1 MKRVIDTAFWTDDKV
16 VDMFTPEDKL
26 FFLYLLTNPHTTQL
40 GIYPLNKKIMAFEIG
55 YSMEAIDVLLDRF
68 ENKYHIILRSRKT
81 SEIAIMNYLR
91 HSIVK
96 GGKPMEDLMIAEAS
110 RVTDKSLLRAI
121 HDYLI
126 KFPNLNESVK
136 AILPLIYINNN
147 KESENEYVYVNE
159 NENENVVSYH
169 ESYHDSYHDSSKSP
183 QKTSKAFTPPTLT
196 EVTQYKNERHSQV
209 DPEAFIDF
217 YQSKGWMV
225 GKNKMKDWKAAF
237 RNWERDRMTSSPQ
250 KTKSINQ
257 QNAEAWAQY
266 LGKENTDDKRT
277 DEKLLS
283 MEESDFY
290 IH

>member
-1 MKRVIDTAFWTDDKV
+1 MKRVIDTNFWTDDKV
-16 VDMFTPEDKL
+16 VDMFSPEDKL

-55 YSMEAIDVLLDRF
+55 YSIEAIDVLLDRF

-96 GGKPMEDLMIAEAS
+96 GGKPMEDLLVAEAS
-110 RVTDKSLLRAI
+110 RVTDKSLIRAI

-147 KESENEYVYVNE
+147 KGNENVYVND

-169 ESYHDSYHDSSKSP
+169 ESYDDSYHDSSKSA
-183 QKTSKAFTPPTLT
+183 QKSSKAFIPPTLT
-196 EVTQYKNERHSQV
+196 EVTQYKNERQSPV

-237 RNWERDRMTSSPQ
+237 RNWERDRKPSSQ
-250 KTKSINQ
+250 GKKSINQ
-257 QNAEAWAQY
+257 QNVEAWAKY

-277 DEKLLS
+277 DEELLS
-283 MEESDFY
+283 LEESDFF

>member
-1 MKRVIDTAFWTDDKV
+1 MKRVIDTSFWTDDKV

-26 FFLYLLTNPHTTQL
+26 FFLYLLTNPHTTQI

-55 YSMEAIDVLLDRF
+55 YSIEAIDVLLDRF

-96 GGKPMEDLMIAEAS
+96 GGKPMEDLMVAEAS
-110 RVTDKSLLRAI
+110 RVTDKSLIRAI

-147 KESENEYVYVNE
+147 KGNENIYVND

-169 ESYHDSYHDSSKSP
+169 ESYNDSYHDSSKP
-183 QKTSKAFTPPTLT
+183 AQKSSKAFIPPTLT
-196 EVTQYKNERHSQV
+196 EVTQYKNERQSPV

-237 RNWERDRMTSSPQ
+237 RNWERDRKPSSQ
-250 KTKSINQ
+250 GKKTA
-257 QNAEAWAQY
+257 AEYNYEGYKALY
-266 LGKENTDDKRT
+266 EKEFGHDQRT
-277 DEKLLS
+277 DNEVLS
-283 MEESDFY
+283 ISESDFH
-290 IH
+290 ITET

>member
-96 GGKPMEDLMIAEAS
+96 GGKPMENLMIAEAS

-196 EVTQYKNERHSQV
+196 EVTQYKNERHSPV

-237 RNWERDRMTSSPQ
+237 RNWERERQPSPQ
-250 KTKSINQ
+250 RKKSINQ

-266 LGKENTDDKRT
+266 LGKENTDDKRA

>member
-1 MKRVIDTAFWTDDKV
+1 MKRVIDTNFWTDDKV

-55 YSMEAIDVLLDRF
+55 YSIEAIDVLLDRF

-96 GGKPMEDLMIAEAS
+96 GGKPMEDLLVAEAS
-110 RVTDKSLLRAI
+110 RVTDKSLIRAI

-147 KESENEYVYVNE
+147 KGNENVYVND

-169 ESYHDSYHDSSKSP
+169 ESYDDSYHDSSKSA
-183 QKTSKAFTPPTLT
+183 QKSSKAFIPPTLT
-196 EVTQYKNERHSQV
+196 EVTQYKNERQSPV

-237 RNWERDRMTSSPQ
+237 RNWERDRKASSQ
-250 KTKSINQ
+250 GKKSINQ
-257 QNAEAWAQY
+257 QNVEAWAKY
-266 LGKENTDDKRT
+266 LGKETTDDKRT
-277 DEKLLS
+277 DEELLS
-283 MEESDFY
+283 LEESDFF

>member
-1 MKRVIDTAFWTDDKV
+1 MKRVIDTNFWTDDKV

-55 YSMEAIDVLLDRF
+55 YSIEAIDVLLDRF

-96 GGKPMEDLMIAEAS
+96 GGKPMEDLLVAEAS
-110 RVTDKSLLRAI
+110 RVTDKSLIRAI

-147 KESENEYVYVNE
+147 KGNENVYVND

-169 ESYHDSYHDSSKSP
+169 ESYDDSYHDSSKSA
-183 QKTSKAFTPPTLT
+183 QKSSKAFIPPTLT
-196 EVTQYKNERHSQV
+196 EVTQYKNERQSPV

-237 RNWERDRMTSSPQ
+237 RNWERDRKPSSQ
-250 KTKSINQ
+250 GKKSINQ
-257 QNAEAWAQY
+257 QNVEAWAKY
-266 LGKENTDDKRT
+266 LGKEITDDKRT
-277 DEKLLS
+277 DEELLS
-283 MEESDFY
+283 LEESDFF